1 MTRRSKVS
9 GKLPK
14 ARRQAAAKRDSAAT
28 RRRRSSGGD
37 QKNKITQVNRE
48 RDEALEQLSAA
59 SEVLK
64 VISSSAGDLK
74 PVFDTILENATRLC
88 EAKFGNLWLREN
100 AKFRIVAVHGGSPE
114 YREYLFDEPLVAP
127 DPESAMA
134 RIAGKKEV
142 VRIDDVSTAP
152 TYGMRMRIATIKIA
166 KARSL
171 VGVPMLRDNEVVG
184 IVAVYRQEVRPFT
197 DRQIALLRNFADQAV
212 IAIENARLLSELR
225 ESLQQQTATSEV
237 LRVISSSP
245 SDLAPVFQTMLA
257 NATRLC
263 DANFGLLLLYDGDWR
278 FRVVAMS
285 NVPPAFAELRRREPI
300 FEASPETGLGR
311 AVASKDVVHIADYAD
326 EAIYKEQRHPAA
338 VALGDLGGR

>member
-100 AKFRIVAVHGGSPE
+100 AKFRIVAVYGGSPE